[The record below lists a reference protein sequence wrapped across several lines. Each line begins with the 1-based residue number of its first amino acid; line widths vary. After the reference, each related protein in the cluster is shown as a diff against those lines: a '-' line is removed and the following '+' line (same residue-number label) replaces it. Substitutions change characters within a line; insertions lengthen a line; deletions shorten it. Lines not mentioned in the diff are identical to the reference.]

1 MVDLSV
7 KYLGLKL
14 RNPFIASSSGLT
26 DTLARVV
33 ALADAGVGA
42 VVLKSLFEEQI
53 VNQAHVVPNSY
64 DYPEAYDYI
73 QGYVQSHAVEPYIKL
88 VADAKKEV
96 DIPIIPSVN
105 CVGKGQWVEFASKL
119 EQAGADALELN
130 VHLLPTTVDEPA
142 TAVERQYFDII
153 QSVVDSV
160 RIPVSVKLTRN
171 LTNPLNVMQ
180 QLHFRGVKGVV
191 LFNRYYEPDIDLTT
205 LKPTMAPIFSTDR
218 ELYPTLRWVA
228 LARPQL
234 PDLDMAVSS
243 GIHTGKEAAKA
254 IAVGANAVQ
263 VCSVLYMRSVQ
274 HVKVLL
280 EELSAAIATTPRS
293 TAAALRG
300 AAAST
305 SSENLTLFER
315 SQFMKYFSEHKEE

>member
-53 VNQAHVVPNSY
+53 INQAHVVPNSY

-191 LFNRYYEPDIDLTT
+191 LFNRYCEPDIDLAT

-228 LARPQL
+228 LAQPQL
-234 PDLDMAVSS
+234 PSLDIAVSS
-243 GIHTGKEAAKA
+243 GVHTGKEAAKA

-263 VCSVLYMRSVQ
+263 ICSVLYMHGVQ

-280 EELSAAIATTPRS
+280 EELSAAIATTPRA

-315 SQFMKYFSEHKEE
+315 SQFMKYFSDHKEE